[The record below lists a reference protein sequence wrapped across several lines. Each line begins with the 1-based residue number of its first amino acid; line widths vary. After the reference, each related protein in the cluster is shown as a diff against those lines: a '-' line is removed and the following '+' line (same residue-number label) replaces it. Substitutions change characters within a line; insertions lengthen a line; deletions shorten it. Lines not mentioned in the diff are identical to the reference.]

1 MFASAVGVEPP
12 SSAQVGTTVVNED
25 GFGRIVEKLGLRV
38 GDRSGFRK
46 LVVKPFGVGFDSNRD
61 KSISRI

>member
-1 MFASAVGVEPP
+1 MVD
-12 SSAQVGTTVVNED
+12 ED

-38 GDRSGFRK
+38 GNRSGFRK
-46 LVVKPFGVGFDSNRD
+46 LVVEPFGVGFDLNRD